1 MKKMIITAIALVLS
15 VSTASLTFAQDDIY
29 YSKSSKKVSTKA
41 IYAETS
47 GDVWSSDINDDWDI
61 DAYNRRGTAMETA
74 TASNT
79 SAITE
84 IKADDITKLSTQ
96 PQVVHDTV
104 ILNVTEI
111 NIDPFYWSSR
121 IHRFHNRLFSYYAY
135 SPYYFGP
142 AAYYDPWYYWDW
154 AFYDPWYWDM
164 SWSWSWGWGGFY
176 WGHPWGYYSWW
187 HPHYYAPCYHWSYA
201 HHHNHHIHNGGHY
214 RGHHF
219 DRLPNRNNGHLA
231 SGSVSGMTR
240 SRNRA
245 AVGNTRV
252 GGYAS
257 PSASRAD
264 SRNNFSLRGGS
275 NRANASGRDNR
286 NGVSSYS
293 RPTRSGSSATRSN
306 GTGSSYN
313 SNRSSLNTSRQNGT
327 VRANRESRSTTR
339 TQSSNS
345 NYSSGN
351 SSNRSSSSS
360 RSSYSSGSS
369 FSSGSR
375 SGGSSFSG
383 GGSHYSGGSRG
394 GGGRR

>member
-154 AFYDPWYWDM
+154 AFYDL
-164 SWSWSWGWGGFY
+164 SLI
-176 WGHPWGYYSWW
+176 
-187 HPHYYAPCYHWSYA
+187 
-201 HHHNHHIHNGGHY
+201 HI
-214 RGHHF
+214 
-219 DRLPNRNNGHLA
+219 
-231 SGSVSGMTR
+231 
-240 SRNRA
+240 
-245 AVGNTRV
+245 
-252 GGYAS
+252 
-257 PSASRAD
+257 
-264 SRNNFSLRGGS
+264 
-275 NRANASGRDNR
+275 
-286 NGVSSYS
+286 
-293 RPTRSGSSATRSN
+293 
-306 GTGSSYN
+306 
-313 SNRSSLNTSRQNGT
+313 
-327 VRANRESRSTTR
+327 
-339 TQSSNS
+339 
-345 NYSSGN
+345 
-351 SSNRSSSSS
+351 
-360 RSSYSSGSS
+360 
-369 FSSGSR
+369 
-375 SGGSSFSG
+375 
-383 GGSHYSGGSRG
+383 
-394 GGGRR
+394 